1 LLFLT
6 RSRTTTYGLRSESE
20 LLTFPDGVAL
30 VLPSLPLLFS
40 DAVVAAHQ
48 ISLSRRLVSSHFSCL
63 TWLGVS
69 SLAVAFG
76 WARLFPRASLL
87 AKAIVGARHLQGR
100 CLATC
105 HRQQCCRHYQGG
117 PSSCAVATVGVHS
130 TSQAYKNLSHFLY
143 TEAPA
148 ALVSSKSNRSITQSP
163 SPKKNNL
170 QHSTRA
176 KEHVPNFAAFFFFF
190 SIPLCPAA
198 EFFTSCVIRKQHNGT
213 ALLN

>member
-1 LLFLT
+1 VSDLAQRF
-6 RSRTTTYGLRSESE
+6 
-20 LLTFPDGVAL
+20 
-30 VLPSLPLLFS
+30 FS
-40 DAVVAAHQ
+40 GG
-48 ISLSRRLVSSHFSCL
+48 RFRL
-63 TWLGVS
+63 GEPI
-69 SLAVAFG
+69 
-76 WARLFPRASLL
+76 RLFPRASLL

-130 TSQAYKNLSHFLY
+130 TSQAYKKLSHFLY